1 MSYTVSLVFYCNEQ
15 WQENTFIGR
24 CCFYIHFSISRYIT
38 LILNLYSVYYV
49 KKFMKCNSC
58 TPISVMKAD
67 DLEPFTKSH
76 VCAKHVRVC
85 NGAYYM

>member
-1 MSYTVSLVFYCNEQ
+1 MGGVVFISIFLFPARS
-15 WQENTFIGR
+15 EN
-24 CCFYIHFSISRYIT
+24 IT

>member
-1 MSYTVSLVFYCNEQ
+1 MGGVVYTSIFLFPHRSRLS
-15 WQENTFIGR
+15 ENIK
-24 CCFYIHFSISRYIT
+24 
-38 LILNLYSVYYV
+38 LILILYSVCNA

-58 TPISVMKAD
+58 TPISVMKDD

-76 VCAKHVRVC
+76 GCAKHVRVC

>member
-1 MSYTVSLVFYCNEQ
+1 MGVVV
-15 WQENTFIGR
+15 
-24 CCFYIHFSISRYIT
+24 YISIFLFPHRWYQTLNIA
-38 LILNLYSVYYV
+38 LILILYSVYNV

-58 TPISVMKAD
+58 TPISVMKDD

>member
-1 MSYTVSLVFYCNEQ
+1 MGGVVFIPI
-15 WQENTFIGR
+15 FL
-24 CCFYIHFSISRYIT
+24 FPAIT
-38 LILNLYSVYYV
+38 LILNLNSVYPV

>member
-1 MSYTVSLVFYCNEQ
+1 MNSGKKILSLGGVVSI
-15 WQENTFIGR
+15 FI
-24 CCFYIHFSISRYIT
+24 FLFPAT

-76 VCAKHVRVC
+76 GCAKHVRVC